1 MHRKLIKAPHR
12 LLIRF
17 SALWKKRFGV
27 LPMRESIAD
36 LTLWFETPL
45 GRALL
50 EEEQEAISDSLQ
62 CVFGYHLLQL
72 GISGRLDLTTESRIS
87 HRFVLHPQREKKLHE
102 AQQIGALADFNH
114 LPLAAESIDAVLLHH
129 SLDFSQSPH
138 HLLREATRIIIPKGH
153 VIVVGFNPWSLWG
166 LFASVGRIVNSQ
178 PRWRFQYLRLG
189 RLMDW
194 LKLLDMEPVAV
205 YRGFFRPP
213 APQEN
218 AIKHLQWFERWGKRL
233 RLPWGGF
240 YLVVAR
246 KDHIPLIPIKPA
258 WQQYRPLRGLAVT
271 RILGPA
277 RQLRSHILRVLPPQ
291 NTQGKRVTFK
301 T

>member
-1 MHRKLIKAPHR
+1 MHRKLVKAPHR
-12 LLIRF
+12 LLIRL

-27 LPMRESIAD
+27 LPMRESIVD
-36 LTLWFETPL
+36 LTQWFESPL

-50 EEEQEAISDSLQ
+50 DEEQEAIADGLQ

-87 HRFVLHPQREKKLHE
+87 HRFVLHPQLEGNQRL
-102 AQQIGALADFNH
+102 GALADFNH

-138 HLLREATRIIIPKGH
+138 HLLREATRIVIPKGH

-166 LFASVGRIVNSQ
+166 LCASLMRIIKSQ

-194 LKLLDMEPVAV
+194 LTLLDMEPIAV
-205 YRGFFRPP
+205 YKGFFRPP
-213 APQEN
+213 FPQEA
-218 AIKHLQWFERWGKRL
+218 AIKHLHWVERWSKRL
-233 RLPWGGF
+233 HLPWGGF
-240 YLVVAR
+240 YMVVAR

-277 RQLRSHILRVLPPQ
+277 PGLRSHPQVRLDLLSPLINTHDNRV
-291 NTQGKRVTFK
+291 
-301 T
+301 

>member
-17 SALWKKRFGV
+17 SAIWKKRFGV
-27 LPMRESIAD
+27 LPMRESITD
-36 LTLWFETPL
+36 LTDWVESPL
-45 GRALL
+45 GLALL
-50 EEEQEAISDSLQ
+50 EEEQEAISDGLQ
-62 CVFGYHLLQL
+62 CMFGYHLLQL
-72 GISGRLDLTTESRIS
+72 GVSGRLDLTSESRIS
-87 HRFVLHPQREKKLHE
+87 HRFLLHPQLEDELHKDN
-102 AQQIGALADFNH
+102 QHLSALVDFNH

-138 HLLREATRIIIPKGH
+138 NLLREATRIIIPRGH
-153 VIVVGFNPWSLWG
+153 IIVVGFNPWSLWG
-166 LFASVGRIVNSQ
+166 LCASLARVVKSR

-194 LKLLDMEPVAV
+194 LKLLDMEPIAV
-205 YRGFFRPP
+205 YKGFFRPP
-213 APQEN
+213 LPQEK
-218 AIKHLQWFERWGKRL
+218 AIKHLHWLERWGKRL

-240 YLVVAR
+240 YMVVAR

-277 RQLRSHILRVLPPQ
+277 PGLRSHSQLLSPLLNTPARRVI
-291 NTQGKRVTFK
+291 
-301 T
+301 